1 MPDLIVRNA
10 RLADGSRVDLAIE
23 GGRFV
28 RIGPDLD
35 LDAARTIDAAGRLAT
50 PPLVDCHLHLDASLT
65 AGRPRYNQSGTLIEG
80 IHVWGELKESL
91 TADDVFERASEIVR
105 WSAAQGTLYIRAHA
119 DVSAQNEAPLR
130 GLLRV
135 RDELADLATIQVT
148 AFPQDGIYSD
158 PRNEELF
165 ENALR
170 LGADCVGGIPHYEP
184 TMELGH
190 REVHRVFEL
199 AKAYGRRIDVHCDET
214 DDPSSRFLEV
224 MADNTVQ
231 HGLTGRVTA
240 SHCTAMGSYEP
251 YYSSKLRGFLRRA
264 GVNIVVNPYAN
275 SLIQGRLD
283 PYPKRRGFAQLK
295 ELLTEGVNVSLGNDV
310 IVDPWYLLGKADLV
324 DAASLA
330 LHFTYM
336 SGLDE
341 IPQMLECAT
350 TRGARTLGVE
360 DDYGIEEGKPAD
372 MVIFDAPSPRE
383 VMRLK
388 PVRRWVIRRGKVIAE
403 TTPPRRRC
411 SATPSRSDVSRD
423 SPWTCPFSGGLRRR
437 QRRSSIRRS
446 RLPGARSRTAA
457 ASLRGSKRMCCAR
470 RARAWSAPRESSPPP
485 RLPHLARRM
494 HRGSSPLRAAR
505 TSRPG
510 HGDAKCRLAAGA
522 PPSSTGPSPSRSPA
536 GGEARFA
543 STRSPPGLRC
553 ARR

>member
-1 MPDLIVRNA
+1 MDLLVRNVRVEE
-10 RLADGSRVDLAIE
+10 RLVDIGVE
-23 GGRFV
+23 DGRFV

-35 LDAARTIDAAGRLAT
+35 ADARQTIDAGGRLAT

-91 TADDVFERASEIVR
+91 TADDVFARAREIVR

-119 DVSAQNEAPLR
+119 DVSAKNEAPLR
-130 GLLRV
+130 GLLRA

-148 AFPQDGIYSD
+148 AFPQDGIYSH
-158 PRNEELF
+158 PANEELF

-184 TMELGH
+184 TMELGQ

-199 AKAYGRRIDVHCDET
+199 AKQYGRRIDVHCDET
-214 DDPSSRFLEV
+214 DDPGSRFLEV

-231 HGLTGRVTA
+231 HGLAGRVTA

-264 GVNIVVNPYAN
+264 GINIVVNPYAN

-295 ELLTEGVNVSLGNDV
+295 ELLAEGVNVSLGNDV

-360 DDYGIEEGKPAD
+360 DEYGIEEGKPAD
-372 MVIFDAPSPRE
+372 FVVFDATSALE

-388 PVRRWVIRRGKVIAE
+388 PVRRWVIRRGRVIAE
-403 TTPPRRRC
+403 TTPPR
-411 SATPSRSDVSRD
+411 TTLLGEPV
-423 SPWTCPFSGGLRRR
+423 TF
-437 QRRSSIRRS
+437 
-446 RLPGARSRTAA
+446 AA
-457 ASLRGSKRMCCAR
+457 DTS
-470 RARAWSAPRESSPPP
+470 RAWP
-485 RLPHLARRM
+485 
-494 HRGSSPLRAAR
+494 
-505 TSRPG
+505 
-510 HGDAKCRLAAGA
+510 
-522 PPSSTGPSPSRSPA
+522 
-536 GGEARFA
+536 
-543 STRSPPGLRC
+543 
-553 ARR
+553 

>member
-1 MPDLIVRNA
+1 VDLLVRNV
-10 RLADGSRVDLAIE
+10 RVGEQVVDVGIE
-23 GGRFV
+23 GGKFA
-28 RIGPDLD
+28 RIGPELEA
-35 LDAARTIDAAGRLAT
+35 DAGQVVDAEGRLAT

-91 TADDVFERASEIVR
+91 TADDVFARASEIVR
-105 WSAAQGTLYIRAHA
+105 WSAAQGTLHIRAHA
-119 DVSAQNEAPLR
+119 DVSAKNEAPLR

-135 RDELADLATIQVT
+135 RDELADLVTIQVT

-184 TMELGH
+184 TTELGH

-199 AKAYGRRIDVHCDET
+199 AKQYDRRIDVHCDET

-231 HGLTGRVTA
+231 HGLGGRVTA

-264 GVNIVVNPYAN
+264 GINVVVNPYAN

-295 ELLTEGVNVSLGNDV
+295 ELLAEGVNVSLGNDV

-350 TRGARTLGVE
+350 THGARTLGIE

-372 MVIFDAPSPRE
+372 MVIFDAPSPLE

-388 PVRRWVIRRGKVIAE
+388 PVRRWVIRGGKVIAE
-403 TTPPRRRC
+403 TTPPQTTLLGKDVTFTG
-411 SATPSRSDVSRD
+411 SAG
-423 SPWTCPFSGGLRRR
+423 SPDR
-437 QRRSSIRRS
+437 
-446 RLPGARSRTAA
+446 
-457 ASLRGSKRMCCAR
+457 
-470 RARAWSAPRESSPPP
+470 
-485 RLPHLARRM
+485 
-494 HRGSSPLRAAR
+494 
-505 TSRPG
+505 
-510 HGDAKCRLAAGA
+510 
-522 PPSSTGPSPSRSPA
+522 PSRSPDP
-536 GGEARFA
+536 A
-543 STRSPPGLRC
+543 SGR
-553 ARR
+553 

>member
-1 MPDLIVRNA
+1 MDLLVRNV
-10 RLADGSRVDLAIE
+10 RVGEQVADVGIE
-23 GGRFV
+23 DGRFA
-28 RIGPDLD
+28 RIGPDL
-35 LDAARTIDAAGRLAT
+35 AASATQVIDAEGRLAT

-65 AGRPRYNQSGTLIEG
+65 AGRPRYNESGTLIEG

-119 DVSAQNEAPLR
+119 DVSAKNEAPLR

-184 TMELGH
+184 TTELGH

-199 AKAYGRRIDVHCDET
+199 AKQYGRRIDVHCDET
-214 DDPSSRFLEV
+214 DDPHSRFLEV
-224 MADNTVQ
+224 MANNTVQ
-231 HGLTGRVTA
+231 HSLGGRVTA

-264 GVNIVVNPYAN
+264 GINVVVNPYAN

-295 ELLTEGVNVSLGNDV
+295 ELLAEGVNVSLGNDV

-350 TRGARTLGVE
+350 THGARTLGVE

-372 MVIFDAPSPRE
+372 MVIFDAPSALE

-403 TTPPRRRC
+403 TTPPQTTLLGEPVTF
-411 SATPSRSDVSRD
+411 SA
-423 SPWTCPFSGGLRRR
+423 
-437 QRRSSIRRS
+437 
-446 RLPGARSRTAA
+446 
-457 ASLRGSKRMCCAR
+457 
-470 RARAWSAPRESSPPP
+470 
-485 RLPHLARRM
+485 
-494 HRGSSPLRAAR
+494 
-505 TSRPG
+505 
-510 HGDAKCRLAAGA
+510 
-522 PPSSTGPSPSRSPA
+522 
-536 GGEARFA
+536 
-543 STRSPPGLRC
+543 
-553 ARR
+553 